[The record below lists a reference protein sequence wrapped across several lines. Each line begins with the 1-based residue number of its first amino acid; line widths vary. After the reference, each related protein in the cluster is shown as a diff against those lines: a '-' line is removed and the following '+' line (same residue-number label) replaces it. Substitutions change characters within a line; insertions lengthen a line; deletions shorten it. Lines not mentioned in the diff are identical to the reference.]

1 MLQKLII
8 KNIALI
14 DSAEISFSKGLNV
27 LSGET
32 GAGKSVIIESLN
44 FVLGA
49 KADKTLIRS
58 GKNECSVIAEFD
70 VANNEVIK
78 TVYAELDFDCEEIL
92 IVSRKFTI
100 DGKSSIKI
108 NGNSA
113 TVSMLRKFTSVLV
126 DVHGQSE
133 HFNLLKTSNQLLLL
147 DKFGGGELSLLKQQL
162 LTQYKEYK
170 ELLSKLEDL
179 GGDENQ
185 RLIKIDVLNYQINEI
200 SNANLQEDEEEN
212 LMTIKQKL
220 NNQEK
225 ILTALRC
232 VVDGIGC
239 EGGIEDVLANITKSI
254 SNISSFDNDYAELYN
269 NLESVFSQV
278 TDIQSNATDL
288 IDNFEVS
295 EYNPYEIDERLDL
308 IKRLK
313 SKYGST
319 ISDIHNFLENAVL
332 EKSQLENFAEKRIL
346 LEKEK
351 SILQKK
357 IFENYNKLSSI
368 RKSVAHNLQNNVLNE
383 LKELGMSK
391 ANFVVTF
398 LDKPTFDNC
407 KFDSSNGFDEIE
419 FKFSANLGEPLKPL
433 SMVISGGEMSRF
445 MLAIKAQ
452 TAKYNEISTFIFDEI
467 DVGISGNIAKVVAE
481 KFAKISLSTQIIAI
495 THLPQISAMADNNL
509 LIEKKEI
516 NEKTITSVRQL
527 NYGDKVYEIL
537 RLAGGDKN
545 SRVSIDHSIEII
557 NVANAYKQ
565 SLKS

>member
-58 GKNECSVIAEFD
+58 GENECSVVAEFD
-70 VANNEVIK
+70 VENNEIIK
-78 TVYAELDFDCEEIL
+78 DIYIDLDFDYEDLL
-92 IVSRKFTI
+92 IISRKFTV

-108 NGNSA
+108 NGNSV
-113 TVSMLRKFTSVLV
+113 TVGMLKKFTSALV

-133 HFNLLKTSNQLLLL
+133 HFNLLKTSNQLALL
-147 DKFGGGELSLLKQQL
+147 DKFGGDEVLALKQNL
-162 LTQYKEYK
+162 LIQYTQYRNLIL
-170 ELLSKLEDL
+170 ELEEL
-179 GGDENQ
+179 GGDESQ

-212 LMTIKQKL
+212 LLTIKQKL

-232 VVDGIGC
+232 VADGIGA
-239 EGGIEDVLANITKSI
+239 EGGIEDILANITKSI
-254 SNISSFDNDYAELYN
+254 SNISNFDDDYMELYN
-269 NLESVFSQV
+269 NLESVFSQI

-295 EYNPYEIDERLDL
+295 EYNPYEIDDRLDL
-308 IKRLK
+308 IKSLK
-313 SKYGST
+313 NKYGVT
-319 ISDIHNFLENAVL
+319 ISQINAFLENAVL
-332 EKSQLENFAEKRIL
+332 EKNRLENFAERRIA
-346 LEKEK
+346 LEKDK
-351 SILQKK
+351 ISMQKEM
-357 IFENYNKLSSI
+357 FENYNKLSLI
-368 RKSVAHNLQNNVLNE
+368 RKEVAQNLQKNVLSE

-391 ANFVVTF
+391 ANFVVSF
-398 LDKPTFDNC
+398 LNSPNFDEC
-407 KFDSSNGFDEIE
+407 KFDSSNGFDCVE
-419 FKFSANLGEPLKPL
+419 FMFSANFGEPLKPL

-452 TAKYNEISTFIFDEI
+452 TAKYNDISTFIFDEI
-467 DVGISGNIAKVVAE
+467 DAGISGNIAKVVAE
-481 KFAKISLSTQIIAI
+481 KFAKISLSTQLIAI

-509 LIEKKEI
+509 LIEKQELE
-516 NEKTITSVRQL
+516 EKTVTTVKKL
-527 NYGDKVYEIL
+527 TDNDKVFEIV
-537 RLAGGDKN
+537 RLVGGDKN
-545 SRVSIDHSIEII
+545 SQASIDHSNEII
-557 NVANAYKQ
+557 NVANVFKK
-565 SLKS
+565 SLIS

>member
-58 GKNECSVIAEFD
+58 GKDECSVIAEFD

-147 DKFGGGELSLLKQQL
+147 DKFGGEELSLLKQQL
-162 LTQYKEYK
+162 LTQYKEYR

-212 LMTIKQKL
+212 LMAIKQKL

-239 EGGIEDVLANITKSI
+239 EDGIEDVLANITKSI

-269 NLESVFSQV
+269 NLESVFSQI

-332 EKSQLENFAEKRIL
+332 EKSRLENFAEKRIL

-527 NYGDKVYEIL
+527 NYDDKVYEIL

-545 SRVSIDHSIEII
+545 SQVSIEHSIEII